1 MSDLE
6 VCRYKRFLLVTKQ
19 TKGNSMI
26 SAEME
31 LWATKMP
38 YCTYM
43 AAIGIFLSPP
53 TTYDDN

>member
-6 VCRYKRFLLVTKQ
+6 VYRYKRFLLVTKQ

-38 YCTYM
+38 YCNVHGRDRNFPV
-43 AAIGIFLSPP
+43 AA
-53 TTYDDN
+53 YNVR